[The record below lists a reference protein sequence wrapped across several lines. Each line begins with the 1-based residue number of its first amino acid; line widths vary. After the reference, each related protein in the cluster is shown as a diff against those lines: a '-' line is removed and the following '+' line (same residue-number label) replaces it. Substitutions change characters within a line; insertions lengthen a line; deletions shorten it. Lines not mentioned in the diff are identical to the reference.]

1 MLHIYLHF
9 NVAIDAYVIWVW
21 IDVNINSSREIR
33 YGKDK
38 STDGQKWEEEAVDG
52 SSAPI
57 SWKQIT
63 ARNYNIFCIKLK
75 LFKIS
80 CLSSQQET
88 SFFQKKIQKNWLGA
102 SGQ

>member
-1 MLHIYLHF
+1 MTTYFLTLDSLRCICICYVIYLHF

-38 STDGQKWEEEAVDG
+38 STYGQKRKEEAVDN
-52 SSAPI
+52 SSAPR

-63 ARNYNIFCIKLK
+63 ARSYNTFSI
-75 LFKIS
+75 
-80 CLSSQQET
+80 T
-88 SFFQKKIQKNWLGA
+88 SK
-102 SGQ
+102 